1 MIQYHGKHLV
11 EISRR
16 YLYNGPH
23 SNNSLIRDRFRA
35 QKRGSRARG
44 ARDSSAFTRL
54 MGSSECEWRVTSV
67 GSALPPLLSQHTRLP
82 RQTSSSSPLPMQ
94 TTRVT
99 RSSVLG
105 KRGHQQQQESSS
117 LPSKSADRL
126 QTPDSTPLSK
136 RPRVSTLTIDGDGN
150 KENIPPFSSRL
161 LTPDPSPT
169 TTRTSRSL
177 RRSGTE
183 NISPSRA
190 KHGTHLHIKYRFHC
204 SEVIA
209 SNSSLRVNVNYR
221 VS

>member
-1 MIQYHGKHLV
+1 
-11 EISRR
+11 
-16 YLYNGPH
+16 
-23 SNNSLIRDRFRA
+23 
-35 QKRGSRARG
+35 
-44 ARDSSAFTRL
+44 
-54 MGSSECEWRVTSV
+54 MGSSEYEWRVTSV
-67 GSALPPLLSQHTRLP
+67 GSALRLLLSQDIRLP
-82 RQTSSSSPLPMQ
+82 RQTLSSSPLPMQ

-136 RPRVSTLTIDGDGN
+136 RPRVSTLIVDGDGN
-150 KENIPPFSSRL
+150 KENIPPCSSRL

-183 NISPSRA
+183 IISPSRPR
-190 KHGTHLHIKYRFHC
+190 HGTCMYSECRYHC
-204 SEVIA
+204 SEVTI
-209 SNSSLRVNVNYR
+209 SDPSLRVNVHHR